1 MGTLHA
7 GAALRTGSF
16 SAGRHSHTQR
26 CTQLR
31 DAGASPAPSGQQT
44 GGAPSAAPTTS
55 KKRSKDRDTADCTTN
70 GSSLVACREGK
81 PAVLSSFHVPGAS
94 SQLFE
99 LPLKHEQAAKC
110 HQILEAC
117 FTVKGRGREVHLEA
131 FELIRGWRTSGR
143 GSRSQRKKDAVPI
156 K

>member
-1 MGTLHA
+1 MQDDTATHSVALSCVMLAPALHPLDSRLEEPPLRPQRPQRRDLKTGTLQIA
-7 GAALRTGSF
+7 PQMGAVWL
-16 SAGRHSHTQR
+16 
-26 CTQLR
+26 L
-31 DAGASPAPSGQQT
+31 
-44 GGAPSAAPTTS
+44 
-55 KKRSKDRDTADCTTN
+55 
-70 GSSLVACREGK
+70 CREGK
-81 PAVLSSFHVPGAS
+81 PAVLSSSHVCGAS

-110 HQILEAC
+110 HQIFEAC